1 MVALAVALLVA
12 FSTPAAAGRQWCAT
26 DPILTFA
33 NGTEAQWVAQFD
45 SAYEGTLTGPVTFWI
60 EVPSNIGVVTVSFP
74 ASTTPETVT
83 ISYTG
88 GKWDGRVGTPIGVH
102 ASVVVPSTQKFP
114 TSASVRGNVR
124 KAVDQPGSSNAPMKL
139 SSAVDPTQW
148 YPLLD
153 AAAIVTSVQVTGTT
167 TITGP

>member
-1 MVALAVALLVA
+1 MVPLAAALLVA
-12 FSTPAAAGRQWCAT
+12 LSTPAAAGRQWCAT

-33 NGTEAQWVAQFD
+33 NGTQAQWVAQFD
-45 SAYEGTLTGPVTFWI
+45 PIYEKTLTGPVTFWI

-83 ISYTG
+83 VSYSG
-88 GKWDGRVGTPIGVH
+88 GKWDGKVTTAITVH
-102 ASVVVPSTQKFP
+102 ATVVVPATQKFP

-124 KAVDQPGSSNAPMKL
+124 RALDQNGQSNGQIKL
-139 SSAVDPTQW
+139 ASAVDPTQW

-153 AAAIVTSVQVTGTT
+153 AAAIVTIVRVTGTT
-167 TITGP
+167 TFTGP